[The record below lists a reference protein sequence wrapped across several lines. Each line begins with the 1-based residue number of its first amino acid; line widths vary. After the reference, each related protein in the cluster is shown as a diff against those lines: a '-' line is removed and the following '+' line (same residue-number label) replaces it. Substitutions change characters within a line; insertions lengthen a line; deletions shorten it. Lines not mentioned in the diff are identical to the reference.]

1 MKWVNELDV
10 LLSIRLNL
18 DDYDK
23 IPPQFKNYS
32 IANGRATFK
41 VKGEFEVDLTI
52 ADDDFEKQW
61 WLLDFRFT
69 FSPSPQELTEKLRQF
84 VEQKVN
90 DLLETDGL
98 KGCYEFLHEF
108 VLTHKINELK
118 RQALALS
125 HGLWIDN
132 ISIEPLNRALSI
144 QYWTN
149 RLAGTG
155 QNSASNKGSAKSWVI
170 IGVNSGRSPAPNAPL
185 GSPLT
190 SYLSLRWFRD
200 GKEVTDEKLPLDS
213 DTISAEAL
221 LKQIIGLH
229 VKHILSSIHAKLLS
243 KPRYANRQASVSL
256 DLNKE
261 EPSESSLA
269 VQITHSETLM
279 LRINT
284 VTGSFFLQPTKSI
297 ISRRENQLNLRG
309 KDSIEDGFIEIENI
323 RLASQFDELIR
334 RGRGMGW
341 LMRKRPVQMDEVK
354 KLYPSREQYQAVW
367 LKLEGWGPAWYV
379 VVCLGLAGD
388 SWWVVEM

>member
-1 MKWVNELDV
+1 MNELDV

-32 IANGRATFK
+32 IDNGRATFK

-69 FSPSPQELTEKLRQF
+69 FSPAPQELTEKLRQF

-108 VLTHKINELK
+108 VLTHKINELR
-118 RQALALS
+118 RQALILS

-149 RLAGTG
+149 RLAGAG
-155 QNSASNKGSAKSWVI
+155 HSSAANTSAKSWII
-170 IGVNSGRSPAPNAPL
+170 IGVNSGRTPAPSAPL
-185 GSPLT
+185 GTPLT
-190 SYLSLRWFRD
+190 SYLKLRWFRD
-200 GKEVTDEKLPLDS
+200 GKEAIDEDLS
-213 DTISAEAL
+213 FDTEQISAEAL
-221 LKQIIGLH
+221 LKRIIGLH
-229 VKHILSSIHAKLLS
+229 VKHILASIHAKLLS

-256 DLNKE
+256 DLNKD

-269 VQITHSETLM
+269 VQITHSEKLIV
-279 LRINT
+279 RINT
-284 VTGSFFLQPTKSI
+284 ITGAFFLQPTKTAV
-297 ISRRENQLNLRG
+297 SRRENQLNLRG
-309 KDSIEDGFIEIENI
+309 KDSVEDGFTEIENI
-323 RLASQFDELIR
+323 RRASQFDELIR
-334 RGRGMGW
+334 RGRGLGW
-341 LMRKRPVQMDEVK
+341 IMHRWPVQKDEVRR
-354 KLYPSREQYQAVW
+354 LHPSREPHQVVW
-367 LKLEGWGPAWYV
+367 LKLEGWGPAWYI
-379 VVCLGLAGD
+379 VVCLSFAGD
-388 SWWVVEM
+388 SWWIVET

>member
-23 IPPQFKNYS
+23 IPPQFKDYS
-32 IANGRATFK
+32 IDNGRATFK

-69 FSPSPQELTEKLRQF
+69 FSPAPQELTEKLRQF

-98 KGCYEFLHEF
+98 KGCYDFLHEF
-108 VLTHKINELK
+108 VLTHKINELR

-125 HGLWIDN
+125 HGLWIDK

-149 RLAGTG
+149 RLTG
-155 QNSASNKGSAKSWVI
+155 ASHHSASNTSPKSWII
-170 IGVNSGRSPAPNAPL
+170 IGVNSGRTPAPNAPL
-185 GSPLT
+185 GAPLT
-190 SYLSLRWFRD
+190 SYLRLRWFRD
-200 GKEVTDEKLPLDS
+200 GKEVTDEDLS
-213 DTISAEAL
+213 FDTEDISAEAL
-221 LKQIIGLH
+221 LKRIIGLH

-256 DLNKE
+256 ELHKD

-269 VQITHSETLM
+269 VQITHSERLIV
-279 LRINT
+279 RINT
-284 VTGSFFLQPTKSI
+284 ITGAFFLQPMKTVV
-297 ISRRENQLNLRG
+297 SRRENQLNLRG
-309 KDSIEDGFIEIENI
+309 KDSVEDGFTEIENI
-323 RLASQFDELIR
+323 RWASQFDELIR

-341 LMRKRPVQMDEVK
+341 IMRRRPVQLDEVR
-354 KLYPSREQYQAVW
+354 KLHPSREAYQAVW
-367 LKLEGWGPAWYV
+367 LKLEGWGPAWYI
-379 VVCLGLAGD
+379 VVCLSLAGD